1 MYKIFVFAG
10 TTEGR
15 ELVEFLSKQ
24 PVSVTACVATEYGE
38 TLLEPSD
45 NLIVS
50 CKRLPVDEIV
60 GILEAQRFDLVIDA
74 THPYAASVTENIRHA
89 CETTGTEYMRLL
101 RKASEISSDAVYV
114 PDTAAAVEF
123 LSKTDGNILLTTG
136 SKEVHKYAAIRDFSD
151 RVYARVLP
159 LDSSLEA
166 CRAAGLKPSHIIAVQ
181 GPFSEE
187 MNVSMLRFVS
197 ARWLVT
203 KDGGE
208 AGGFAEKA
216 SAARKAGA
224 GLVVI
229 GRPPERD
236 GMSFSETIALL
247 CKRFGCKW
255 TPHVSVVGIG
265 PGNVKTMTREVR
277 EAIVRADC
285 LIGAKRM
292 LEAVSAPGQSVFEAV
307 SPQEIA
313 GFIKTHPEYRRFAVV
328 MSGDVGF
335 FSGTKKLLPLL
346 SGCDVEVLPGLSS
359 LSYLCARLK
368 TSYEDVI
375 SLSVHGRELS
385 IVPHIKANPRVF
397 VLVGGEN
404 GMAKLCRSLVNAGLG
419 YVKMSIGER
428 LSYPAERITKGT
440 AAELA
445 DGAYEPL
452 SVALVENE
460 NADTV
465 VTHGLPDSAFLRGG
479 GEEGVVPMTK
489 SEVRSVCL
497 SKLRLTERAVCWDI
511 GAGTGS
517 VAIEMALQAKR
528 GQVYAIEQKDAAIRL
543 LQQNKE
549 RFCAENL
556 TVVSGCAPEA
566 CRDLPAPTHVFIGG
580 SSGNMREILALVL
593 EKNPGARIVATA
605 ISLESIAELTACMKE
620 FSFNETETVSMCIAR
635 GKKAGDYHLM
645 TGQNPIYIFTM
656 QAGGDTP

>member
-1 MYKIFVFAG
+1 MFEICVFAG

-45 NLIVS
+45 NLLVS
-50 CKRLPVDEIV
+50 SKRLSVDEII
-60 GILEAQRFDLVIDA
+60 GMFETRRFDLVIDA
-74 THPYAASVTENIRHA
+74 THPYAASVTESIKHA
-89 CETTGTEYMRLL
+89 CGTTGTEYLRLI
-101 RKASEISSDAVYV
+101 RKASEISSDTVYV
-114 PDTAAAVEF
+114 LDTAAAVDF
-123 LSKTDGNILLTTG
+123 LKNTEGNILLTTG
-136 SKEVHKYAAIRDFSD
+136 SKELNRYAGIMGFSD

-159 LDSSLEA
+159 MEASLEA
-166 CRAAGLKPSHIIAVQ
+166 CRAAELGPSHVIAMQ

-187 MNVSMLRFVS
+187 MNVSMLHFVS
-197 ARWLVT
+197 AKWLVT
-203 KDGGE
+203 KDSGE

-216 SAARKAGA
+216 AAAQKAGA
-224 GLVVI
+224 RLVVI
-229 GRPPERD
+229 GRPSEQD

-247 CKRFGCKW
+247 CKRFGCKR
-255 TPHVSVVGIG
+255 TSLVNVVGIG
-265 PGNVKTMTREVR
+265 PGNHRTMTREVR
-277 EAIVRADC
+277 EAIERADC

-292 LEAVSAPGQSVFEAV
+292 LEAVARNGQSVCEAI
-307 SPQEIA
+307 SPKEITD
-313 GFIKTHPEYRRFAVV
+313 FIKTHPEYRHFTVV

-346 SGCDVEVLPGLSS
+346 EDCEVDVLPGLSS

-375 SLSVHGRELS
+375 TVSIHGRELS
-385 IVPHIKANPRVF
+385 IVPHVKANRRIF

-404 GMAKLCRSLVNAGLG
+404 GMGKLCRALVDAGLG
-419 YVKMSIGER
+419 HVKMSIGER
-428 LSYPAERITKGT
+428 LSYPDEKITQGT
-440 AAELA
+440 ASGLM
-445 DGAYEPL
+445 DGVYEAL
-452 SVALVENE
+452 SVVLVENE
-460 NADTV
+460 SPDAV
-465 VTHGLPDSAFLRGG
+465 VTHGLPDSAFQRGH

-497 SKLRLTERAVCWDI
+497 SKLRLMERAICWDI

-517 VAIEMALQAKR
+517 VAIEMALQAKK
-528 GQVYAIEQKDAAIRL
+528 GHIYAIEQKDAAIRL

-556 TVVSGCAPEA
+556 TVVGGCAPEV

-580 SSGNMREILALVL
+580 SSGNMLEILTLVF
-593 EKNPGARIVATA
+593 EKNPNARIVATA
-605 ISLESIAELTACMKE
+605 ISLESIAELTACIKE
-620 FSFNETETVSMCIAR
+620 FPFKETEAVSMSIAR
-635 GKKAGDYHLM
+635 DKKIGEYHLM

-656 QAGGDTP
+656 QAGA